1 MNSSPAFK
9 WLVLLLLLPITLG
22 VKLAVRPSAELG
34 ELSDKQIQL
43 RVAEFLFR
51 QHFTVVSSEKIEEGR
66 PIIQAS
72 AGACRVVVAKS
83 PAIGSDRDVIR
94 RLATA
99 TDRVFAVYRGKVYVD
114 QPTWLTVSDYL
125 WARLQRELGLNA
137 QAAPVLA
144 VIAGLNCGAE
154 QLSWNELG

>member
-1 MNSSPAFK
+1 VNSSPAFK

-22 VKLAVRPSAELG
+22 VKLVVRPSAELG
-34 ELSDKQIQL
+34 ELSDKRIQL

-72 AGACRVVVAKS
+72 AGACRMVVAKS

-99 TDRVFAVYRGKVYVD
+99 TDRVFAVYRGKVYVN

>member
-1 MNSSPAFK
+1 MLK
-9 WLVLLLLLPITLG
+9 WFLLLSLPITLG
-22 VKLAVRPSAELG
+22 LKLAMRPSAEAG
-34 ELSDKQIQL
+34 EFNDKQIQL

-51 QHFTVVSSEKIEEGR
+51 QHFTVVNSEKIEEGR
-66 PIIQAS
+66 PIIQAT
-72 AGACRVVVAKS
+72 AGACHMVVAKS

-125 WARLQRELGLNA
+125 WTRLRRELGWNV

-144 VIAGLNCGAE
+144 IIAAPNCAAE

>member
-1 MNSSPAFK
+1 MVK
-9 WLVLLLLLPITLG
+9 WSLILLLPITLG
-22 VKLAVRPSAELG
+22 LKLAARPGVNLSELN
-34 ELSDKQIQL
+34 DKQVQF

-72 AGACRVVVAKS
+72 AGACRMVVAKS

-99 TDRVFAVYRGKVYVD
+99 TDRVFAVYRGKVYAD

-137 QAAPVLA
+137 RAAPVLA

>member
-1 MNSSPAFK
+1 MSSFPAFK
-9 WLVLLLLLPITLG
+9 WFVLLLLLPFTLG
-22 VKLAVRPSAELG
+22 VKLVARPSTELG
-34 ELSDKQIQL
+34 ELNDKQVQL
-43 RVAEFLFR
+43 EVAEFLLR
-51 QHFTVVSSEKIEEGR
+51 QHFTVVFSEKIEEGR

-72 AGACRVVVAKS
+72 TGACRMVVAKS

-99 TDRVFAVYRGKVYVD
+99 TDGVFAVYRGKVYAD

-137 QAAPVLA
+137 RAAPVLA
-144 VIAGLNCGAE
+144 IIAGLNCGAE

>member
-1 MNSSPAFK
+1 MVK
-9 WLVLLLLLPITLG
+9 WSLILLLPITLG
-22 VKLAVRPSAELG
+22 LKLAARPGVNLSELN
-34 ELSDKQIQL
+34 DKQVQF

-72 AGACRVVVAKS
+72 AGACRMVVAKS

-99 TDRVFAVYRGKVYVD
+99 TDRVFAVYRGKVYAD

-137 QAAPVLA
+137 QATPVLA

>member
-1 MNSSPAFK
+1 MLK
-9 WLVLLLLLPITLG
+9 WFLVLLLPITLG
-22 VKLAVRPSAELG
+22 LKLAVRPSAGAG
-34 ELSDKQIQL
+34 EFNDKQIQL

-66 PIIQAS
+66 PIIQAT
-72 AGACRVVVAKS
+72 AGACRMVVAKS

-125 WARLQRELGLNA
+125 WTRLQRELGLNA
-137 QAAPVLA
+137 QAAPLLA
-144 VIAGLNCGAE
+144 VIAGRNCGAE

>member
-1 MNSSPAFK
+1 MSSFPAFK
-9 WLVLLLLLPITLG
+9 WFVLLLLLPITLG
-22 VKLAVRPSAELG
+22 VKLVVRPSAELG
-34 ELSDKQIQL
+34 EFNDKQIQL
-43 RVAEFLFR
+43 RIAEFLFR

-72 AGACRVVVAKS
+72 AGACRMVVAKS

>member
-22 VKLAVRPSAELG
+22 VKLVVRPSAELG
-34 ELSDKQIQL
+34 ELSDKRIQL

-72 AGACRVVVAKS
+72 AGACRMVVAKS

-99 TDRVFAVYRGKVYVD
+99 TDRVFAVYRGKVYVN

>member
-1 MNSSPAFK
+1 VNSSPAFK

-22 VKLAVRPSAELG
+22 VKLVVRPSAELG

>member
-1 MNSSPAFK
+1 VNSSPAFK

>member
-22 VKLAVRPSAELG
+22 VKLVVRPSAELG

>member
-1 MNSSPAFK
+1 MLK
-9 WLVLLLLLPITLG
+9 WFLLLLLPVTLG
-22 VKLAVRPSAELG
+22 LKLAVRPGAEAG
-34 ELSDKQIQL
+34 EFNDKQIQL

-51 QHFTVVSSEKIEEGR
+51 QHFTVVNSERIEEGR
-66 PIIQAS
+66 PIIQAT
-72 AGACRVVVAKS
+72 AGTCHMVVAKS

-125 WARLQRELGLNA
+125 WTRLRRELGWNV

-144 VIAGLNCGAE
+144 IIAGPNCAAE